1 MKKVMKWSAWMLMGG
16 LLTLGLPGCGDDDD
30 PIKDP
35 SYEDVVPDA
44 PAVTISTHGISG
56 VVSAISGDP
65 ISGAT
70 VTASASGKT
79 FTATTGEDGTYTINE
94 VSATGAITVTASA
107 EGKQDGSTEVSI
119 PSDGK
124 AHQVAANFV
133 LANVAQTVAFTGE
146 EQAIAVEMEKSN
158 QVAAEDAVTID
169 LNVPAGAA
177 EGEVEIT
184 PIYAG
189 DTNSNLRAAQQMVI
203 SGLKLDRK
211 GDNAKINKAIP
222 VTFNVG
228 KDVAAGCKVFAN
240 KGDGASEIQ
249 FTVDGDNVTFD
260 VDDFGSYSITADI
273 EVSESSSSASLSISG
288 SFDNLN
294 GASDL
299 TVGSISY
306 SYKVG
311 GQMDAPKGKAAAMLH
326 SILAGRVNGS
336 VADATGSYPLNLVLP
351 AGTAASVSGS
361 QSVTK
366 VTVSGFGTSMS
377 ATTYGGVSI
386 SISTY
391 NRNHNGGSVG

>member
-107 EGKQDGSTEVSI
+107 EGKQDGSAEVSI

-260 VDDFGSYSITADI
+260 VDDFGSYSIAADI

>member
-1 MKKVMKWSAWMLMGG
+1 MLMGG

-107 EGKQDGSTEVSI
+107 EGKQDGSAEVSI

-146 EQAIAVEMEKSN
+146 EQTIAVEMEKSN
-158 QVAAEDAVTID
+158 QVAEEDAVSID

-189 DTNSNLRAAQQMVI
+189 DENSNLRAAQQMVI
-203 SGLKLDRK
+203 AGLKLDRK

-260 VDDFGSYSITADI
+260 VDDFGSYSIAADI

-326 SILAGRVNGS
+326 SILAGRVNGN

-366 VTVSGFGTSMS
+366 VTVSGFGTSVS

>member
-1 MKKVMKWSAWMLMGG
+1 MLMGG

-30 PIKDP
+30 PQ
-35 SYEDVVPDA
+35 YEDVVPDA

-79 FTATTGEDGTYTINE
+79 FTATTGEEQTIPVE
-94 VSATGAITVTASA
+94 V
-107 EGKQDGSTEVSI
+107 
-119 PSDGK
+119 
-124 AHQVAANFV
+124 
-133 LANVAQTVAFTGE
+133 
-146 EQAIAVEMEKSN
+146 EKSN
-158 QVAAEDAVTID
+158 EVAEEDAVTID

-177 EGEVEIT
+177 EGEIELM

-189 DTNSNLRAAQQMVI
+189 DENSNLRAAQQMVI

-211 GDNAKINKAIP
+211 SDNAKINKAIP
-222 VTFNVG
+222 TKFNVG
-228 KDVAAGCKVFAN
+228 KEIAAGCKVLAN
-240 KGDGASEIQ
+240 HGEGAKEIS
-249 FTVDGDNVTFD
+249 FSIDGDNVAFD
-260 VDDFGSYSITADI
+260 VDDFGSYTIVADI
-273 EVSESSSSASLSISG
+273 EVSESTSSSPISVSG

-294 GASDL
+294 GSSDL

-306 SYKVG
+306 TYKIG
-311 GQMDAPKGKAAAMLH
+311 GELDAPKGKAAAMLH
-326 SILAGRVNGS
+326 SILSGKVNGS
-336 VADATGSYPLNLVLP
+336 KVKEATGSYPLNLVLP

>member
-1 MKKVMKWSAWMLMGG
+1 MLMGG

-30 PIKDP
+30 PIPDDP

-94 VSATGAITVTASA
+94 VSATGAVTVTVSA
-107 EGKQDGSTEVSI
+107 EGKQDGSAEVSI

-146 EQAIAVEMEKSN
+146 EQTIAVEVEKSN
-158 QVAAEDAVTID
+158 EVAEEDAVSID

-177 EGEVEIT
+177 EGEIELM

-189 DTNSNLRAAQQMVI
+189 DENSNLRAAQQMVI

-211 GDNAKINKAIP
+211 SDDAKINKAIP
-222 VTFNVG
+222 TKFNVG
-228 KDVAAGCKVFAN
+228 KEIAAGCKVLAN
-240 KGDGASEIQ
+240 HGEGAKEIS
-249 FTVDGDNVTFD
+249 FSIDGDNVAFD
-260 VDDFGSYSITADI
+260 VDDFGSYTIVADI
-273 EVSESSSSASLSISG
+273 EVSESTSSSPISVSG

-294 GASDL
+294 GSSDL

-306 SYKVG
+306 TYKIG
-311 GQMDAPKGKAAAMLH
+311 GELDAPKGKAAAMLH
-326 SILAGRVNGS
+326 SILSGKVNGS
-336 VADATGSYPLNLVLP
+336 KVKEATGSYPLNLVLP

>member
-1 MKKVMKWSAWMLMGG
+1 MLMGG